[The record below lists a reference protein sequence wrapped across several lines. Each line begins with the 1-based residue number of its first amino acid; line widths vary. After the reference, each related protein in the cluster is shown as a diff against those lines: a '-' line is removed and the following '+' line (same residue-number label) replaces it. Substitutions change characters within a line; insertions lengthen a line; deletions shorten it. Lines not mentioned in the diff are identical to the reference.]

1 MAAAQYSPG
10 GMATASDLS
19 LGQALHVLLQA
30 PASALARAL
39 SGAGSYALSQLDL
52 SEALETD
59 SCQPAERACAAPGY
73 AGLLRAVQ
81 RACLSASSS
90 APSLD
95 DPLLR
100 PLLEEVAPRV

>member
-1 MAAAQYSPG
+1 MADAG
-10 GMATASDLS
+10 DLS

-39 SGAGSYALSQLDL
+39 SGRGSYALSQLNL
-52 SEALETD
+52 SEALETYTR
-59 SCQPAERACAAPGY
+59 QTVERACAAPGY
-73 AGLLRAVQ
+73 AGPLRAVQ
-81 RACLSASSS
+81 TACLSASSS

-100 PLLEEVAPRV
+100 PLLEEVGSRV